1 MIHQKDLRLGD
12 LVQITVDLPEYKQGD
27 IFVVIDIS
35 EIYIGL
41 RSPSESDCRQDLYTI
56 RDHIEG
62 ILLTPEIL
70 EKNGWNKGQVY
81 FRHSRIPRIKLCT
94 DEDGTKW
101 SVSINGDIMGDYIF
115 YVHQL
120 QHILFAFR
128 IEEEMEV

>member
-12 LVQITVDLPEYKQGD
+12 LVQITVDLPEYKQDD

-115 YVHQL
+115 EPTL
-120 QHILFAFR
+120 KRGIF
-128 IEEEMEV
+128 

>member
-41 RSPSESDCRQDLYTI
+41 RRPSESDCRQDLYTI

-62 ILLTPEIL
+62 ILLTPDIL
-70 EKNGWNKGQVY
+70 EK
-81 FRHSRIPRIKLCT
+81 T
-94 DEDGTKW
+94 DGIREM
-101 SVSINGDIMGDYIF
+101 IRLHLAIF
-115 YVHQL
+115 TQKAKT
-120 QHILFAFR
+120 LF
-128 IEEEMEV
+128 M